1 MNHFDNELEIRQI
14 LLRESLEIRKT
25 KTSPKNPKANGQI
38 EHFNRTL
45 LAMIKSYLRGE
56 QKNGMY
62 IYNIYLVVIEQ
73 PEMSQQDL
81 PEISFFLVEK

>member
-1 MNHFDNELEIRQI
+1 
-14 LLRESLEIRKT
+14 
-25 KTSPKNPKANGQI
+25 
-38 EHFNRTL
+38 
-45 LAMIKSYLRGE
+45 MIKSYLRGE
-56 QKNGMY
+56 QKTGMY